1 MSLVSGAVRIDARLA
16 IVASAILAATVGFS
30 QEPILWTTYLGGR
43 FNDDPTAIAVGPD
56 GSVYVGGV
64 TQSDDFPT
72 TANALRT
79 IPPRTEQ
86 RGGRIRRLR
95 KTIPS
100 QQLGFVARI
109 NSSGSTLLYGSY
121 IGGSGRNAIQALAVD
136 SRGNLFIGGTTD
148 TDDFP
153 TTDGAAQ
160 QSIGGTAKA
169 HWNDP
174 GDGFVV
180 GLRSDGSALFS
191 TYVGGSGSD
200 TVATVATDAQG
211 FVYVAGSTNS
221 ARFPGQH
228 TAIGPVDG
236 FAIKLEPTS
245 GKLVYAQRIGN
256 GGQTTP
262 TSLAVT
268 GNGQAFIGG
277 SVEDSVGSKDAFLAE
292 LDRNGEVVEFL
303 TFGGSDEDSA
313 AAVRLD
319 SSSADGALG
328 VVFGGRTKSRDL
340 KTSVG
345 VYQPRYPGGS
355 TNGFISKVAPKGSA
369 SFTTYLGKDW
379 WDHLDDLAVDAKGRI
394 HAIGTVEARSSFPI
408 SERTAMPP
416 IDSVSQIY
424 YAVLDGRGRQ
434 LEFSLRR
441 GGTREGPGSFRVT
454 KMPQIALGP
463 NGSAYVV
470 AMTTDDVSSSSN
482 ALQKRSNGG
491 HELIVFR
498 VGATN

>member
-1 MSLVSGAVRIDARLA
+1 M
-16 IVASAILAATVGFS
+16 LAASVGFS
-30 QEPILWTTYLGGR
+30 QEPILWTTYLGVR

-56 GSVYVGGV
+56 GSVYVGGA

-79 IPPRTEQ
+79 IPPSTEQ
-86 RGGRIRRLR
+86 RRGRIRRLR

-100 QQLGFVARI
+100 QHLGFVARI

-121 IGGSGRNAIQALAVD
+121 IGGSGRNGVQALAVD
-136 SRGNLFIGGTTD
+136 SRGNLFIGGSTD
-148 TDDFP
+148 SADFP

-160 QSIGGTAKA
+160 RSFGGTTKG

-180 GLRSDGSALFS
+180 GLQSDGSPLFS

-200 TVATVATDAQG
+200 TVAAVATDTQG

-221 ARFPGQH
+221 ARFPGPH
-228 TAIGPVDG
+228 APIGPVDG

-245 GKLVYAQRIGN
+245 GKHIYAQRIGS

-262 TSLAVT
+262 TSIAVT
-268 GNGQAFIGG
+268 PNGQAFIGG
-277 SVEDSVGSKDAFLAE
+277 FVEDSAGAKDAFLAE
-292 LDRNGEVVEFL
+292 LDRNGKVVEFL

-319 SSSADGALG
+319 SSNADGALG

-345 VYQPRYPGGS
+345 VYQSKYPGGS
-355 TNGFISKVAPKGSA
+355 TNGFISKVGSKGSG
-369 SFTTYLGKDW
+369 SFTTYLGRDW
-379 WDHLDDLAVDAKGRI
+379 WDHLDDLAVDANGRV
-394 HAIGTVEARSSFPI
+394 HAIGTLEGRSSFPI
-408 SERTAMPP
+408 SEQTAMPP
-416 IDSVSQIY
+416 KDSVSQIY

-454 KMPQIALGP
+454 KTPQLALGP
-463 NGSAYVV
+463 DGSAYIV